1 MMYSLA
7 TTYIRELEIRKSRF
21 IAYAIPV
28 EDRDAAMQALQ
39 RLRDEHPAATHVCW
53 ALLAGGQS
61 GMSDDGEPSGTAGR
75 PILEVLRHHD
85 LDGVLGAVVRYY
97 GGVKLGAG
105 GLVRA
110 YTDAIASA
118 LLDAER
124 VERIRYTRLAIEIGY
139 PEEAR
144 VRRWI
149 EQADYELVDSAYGM
163 TVKLVIKLP
172 ETARD
177 ARTRR
182 PGDGS
187 RSDARLP
194 AAPSFPLPANSAE
207 KSDTSDRKTARC
219 HLISPGSRRLAPHTF
234 YPQAGTGSTQ
244 PPPAESARQ
253 GRVCRRAVRHAS
265 PIIKIQLRDNG
276 RMHQVQTLQA
286 QLAELDRRI
295 KAARSRE
302 RNAVLAQVREL
313 VTSYA
318 LTAREI
324 FGQGYSDRAKLF
336 TVGVKYRD
344 PATGATWSGRGRAP
358 AWIVGRDRTAFLIR
372 E

>member
-1 MMYSLA
+1 MTYTLSA
-7 TTYIRELEIRKSRF
+7 PRTTELEIRKSRF

-28 EDRDAAMQALQ
+28 DDRDAAMQAVQ

-149 EQADYELVDSAYGM
+149 DQAGYELVDSAYGM

-172 ETARD
+172 ETAAAN
-177 ARTRR
+177 ARTELF
-182 PGDGS
+182 D
-187 RSDARLP
+187 L
-194 AAPSFPLPANSAE
+194 
-207 KSDTSDRKTARC
+207 T
-219 HLISPGSRRLAPHTF
+219 
-234 YPQAGTGSTQ
+234 
-244 PPPAESARQ
+244 Q
-253 GRVCRRAVRHAS
+253 GR
-265 PIIKIQLRDNG
+265 
-276 RMHQVQTLQA
+276 
-286 QLAELDRRI
+286 
-295 KAARSRE
+295 
-302 RNAVLAQVREL
+302 
-313 VTSYA
+313 
-318 LTAREI
+318 
-324 FGQGYSDRAKLF
+324 
-336 TVGVKYRD
+336 
-344 PATGATWSGRGRAP
+344 SGFP
-358 AWIVGRDRTAFLIR
+358 DL
-372 E
+372 